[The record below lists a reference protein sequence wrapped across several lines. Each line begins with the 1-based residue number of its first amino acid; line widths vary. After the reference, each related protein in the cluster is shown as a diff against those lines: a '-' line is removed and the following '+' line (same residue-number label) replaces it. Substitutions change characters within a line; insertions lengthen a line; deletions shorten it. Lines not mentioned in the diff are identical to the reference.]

1 MRTLGRVDHVILFGS
16 QARGDAAAD
25 SDVDLVVV
33 SPGFEGLSFIDRSV
47 RSSEAWTA
55 HTPVDFLCYTP
66 EEFDRLRQEITVV
79 SAAVAEGTE
88 VAAG

>member
-1 MRTLGRVDHVILFGS
+1 MPRARAPRRGGGALGPQPTLLAEIQRFRRRLVRTLGRVDHVILFGS

-47 RSSEAWTA
+47 
-55 HTPVDFLCYTP
+55 
-66 EEFDRLRQEITVV
+66 
-79 SAAVAEGTE
+79 
-88 VAAG
+88 